1 MKYDYNKIIDRS
13 KTNSEKYLL
22 RKELFGTEDVLPMW
36 VADMDIFTPP
46 FVVEAIKKRAN
57 EPIYGYEEI
66 PNSAFEAQIRWMK
79 KRHNLNLKREWML
92 YSHSVVS
99 TINVAIKAFSKVGD
113 KIIVQTPVYYPFMR
127 SVRFNNREILF
138 NPLKKDE
145 KGDYT
150 FDFEDLKS
158 KIDKDTK
165 LLLLCSPHNPVG
177 RVWKKEEL
185 LELATICLEND
196 IKVLSDE
203 IHSDLVYDPHK
214 HIPFASLSKEISKIT
229 MTAIGPGKS
238 FNLAG
243 LSITTVAIED
253 DMMRDVFDKVHRSI
267 HFSHGSVFS
276 HVGFEVAY
284 KEGEEWLDG
293 LLIHLK
299 ENVLSLYNLL
309 QTSNKISMNLPEATY
324 LAWLD
329 CANMKLSDEK
339 IKELFIKEAKL
350 GLNPG
355 YIFGKDEGRGFM
367 RLNFGVSKVTM
378 NEALKRLE
386 KIL

>member
-1 MKYDYNKIIDRS
+1 MKYDYNLMIDRS
-13 KTNSEKYLL
+13 KTNAEKYTL
-22 RKELFGTEDVLPMW
+22 RKKLFGTEDVLPMW

-46 FVVEAIKKRAN
+46 FIVEAIKKRAT

-66 PNSAFEAQIRWMK
+66 PESAYKAQIEWMK
-79 KRHNLNLKREWML
+79 KRHGLEIKREWML

-99 TINVAIKAFSKVGD
+99 TINVAIKAFSEIGD

-127 SVRFNNREILF
+127 SVRFNDRKILF
-138 NPLKKDE
+138 NPLKRDKM
-145 KGDYT
+145 GDYR
-150 FDFEDLKS
+150 FDFEDLKK

-185 LELATICLEND
+185 LELANICLENG

-203 IHSDLVYDPHK
+203 IHSDLVYKPYK

-229 MTAIGPGKS
+229 ITAIGPGKS

-243 LSITTVAIED
+243 LSITTAVIED
-253 DMMRDVFDKVHRSI
+253 EEMFEKFDKVHKSI
-267 HFSHGSVFS
+267 HFSHGTVFS

-284 KEGEEWLDG
+284 KKGEEWLDG
-293 LLIHLK
+293 LLEHLK
-299 ENVLSLYNLL
+299 ENVLSLDNLL
-309 QTSNKISMNLPEATY
+309 KSSDKISMNLPEATY

-329 CANMKLSDEK
+329 CSSMRLNDEK
-339 IKELFIKEAKL
+339 LKELFVKKAKL

-355 YIFGKDEGRGFM
+355 IIFGKNEGRGFM
-367 RLNFGVSKVTM
+367 RLNFGVSKVIM
-378 NEALKRLE
+378 NEALSRLS